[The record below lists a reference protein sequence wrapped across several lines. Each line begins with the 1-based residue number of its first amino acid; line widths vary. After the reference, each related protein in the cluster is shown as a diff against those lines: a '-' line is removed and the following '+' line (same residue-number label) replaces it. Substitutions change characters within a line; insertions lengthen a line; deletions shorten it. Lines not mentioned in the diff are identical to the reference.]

1 MQGSKGAA
9 EACAKHTSG
18 HPAFI
23 DIIAEYVALK
33 EAAIRRDSYL
43 QRNQALQEIDNIIAR
58 HSDCG
63 SGAHQLAAQVGH
75 QALHHR
81 SLQSMPYTLHL

>member
-1 MQGSKGAA
+1 MQSI
-9 EACAKHTSG
+9 
-18 HPAFI
+18 PAGI
-23 DIIAEYVALK
+23 RPLSTIIAEYVALK

-63 SGAHQLAAQVGH
+63 SGAHELAAQVGF
-75 QALHHR
+75 QA
-81 SLQSMPYTLHL
+81 